1 MKILLK
7 RNTLNMCVCA
17 ALAGVTSAAQAYSII
32 DNEDSHVTFT
42 GEAAVGAFK
51 SQETYGNSKSS
62 PSWQEGY
69 IKYGLTGDKTLND
82 GELFG
87 SVSALSSGTWGD
99 GDAGGATTGDERKT
113 KLEELFIGYRTG
125 QFELSVGRQS
135 FRVGDGFIINGDA
148 LNLGSGLDS
157 VPGAAGITLNRGGG
171 LWFAPRKAFSN
182 TAILR
187 VGGDEGWRSD
197 VYWLQSDNAG
207 QASTEMAG
215 INIENNNQYGVVGF
229 LYNQGLSVDAK
240 EANFFGLEKRD
251 GQKTMSVRFQ
261 GNAGVENL
269 FLSSEYVKQTQ
280 GDNSKDANA
289 WYAEAGWTFA
299 DTTWSPSVNYRFTRY
314 DEGYDPLFYGFSR
327 GYGTWFQGEVAAN
340 YAGTSGSTIASDI
353 QSISIKATP
362 TEMLSV
368 GAAYFDISKNKTAE
382 GKKNDAQELD
392 IWAEWVVNEHLIV
405 SPLVGFYTPKYD
417 SKQGNTNT
425 NTYMQI
431 IAIMPF

>member
-17 ALAGVTSAAQAYSII
+17 ALAGTTGAAQAYSII

-42 GEAAVGAFK
+42 GEAAVGTFQ

-69 IKYGLTGDKTLND
+69 VKYGLTGDKTLND

-87 SVSALSSGTWGD
+87 SVSAVSGGTWGD

-125 QFELSVGRQS
+125 KFELSVGRQS
-135 FRVGDGFIINGDA
+135 FSVGDGFIINGDA

-157 VPGAAGITLNRGGG
+157 VATEITPNRGGG
-171 LWFAPRKAFSN
+171 LWLAPRKAFGN

-197 VYWLQSDNAG
+197 IYWLQSDNAG

-229 LYNQGLSVDAK
+229 LYNQGLSVDEK
-240 EANFFGLEKRD
+240 EANFFELNKRD

-280 GDNSKDANA
+280 GDDSKDADA

-299 DTTWSPSVNYRFTRY
+299 DTAWSPSVNYRFTRY
-314 DEGYDPLFYGFSR
+314 DNGYDPLFYGFSR

-340 YAGTSGSTIASDI
+340 YAGTSGNNIDSDI
-353 QSISIKATP
+353 HSINIKASP

-368 GAAYFDISKNKTAE
+368 GAVYFDISNTKNGT
-382 GKKNDAQELD
+382 GKNDAKELD
-392 IWAEWVVNEHLIV
+392 IWAEWVVNENLIV
-405 SPLVGFYTPKYD
+405 SPLVGFYTPK
-417 SKQGNTNT
+417 SSTSNQGNTDT
-425 NTYMQI
+425 NMYAQV